1 LDVEKDARQR
11 RLLPTSLATTVM
23 KSMLVASVA
32 RWWWAFAVM
41 GLSKS
46 MGAAANLKEVGGTK
60 STCLDGNAWVP
71 RELNGDAE

>member
-1 LDVEKDARQR
+1 
-11 RLLPTSLATTVM
+11 
-23 KSMLVASVA
+23 
-32 RWWWAFAVM
+32 VM

-71 RELNGDAE
+71 RELNGDAG